1 MASTLFMEREMRVR
15 DLMNTEAA
23 VISPK
28 EGLDK
33 ALALMAVRK
42 NRHLMVVDEASN
54 VVGILSDQDMSM
66 VYDPLEMTEAR
77 WKAITVAEVMT
88 PNPITIGS
96 NATIEEA
103 ARNLLKEAVSA
114 LPVVDN
120 GQLVGAITDRDFTRH
135 FAQGKGGD

>member
-1 MASTLFMEREMRVR
+1 MRVR
-15 DLMNTEAA
+15 DLMNTEPA

-33 ALALMAVRK
+33 GLALMAARK

-54 VVGILSDQDMSM
+54 VVGILSDQDMAM
-66 VYDPLEMTEAR
+66 VYDPRNMTETR
-77 WKAITVAEVMT
+77 WKAITVEEVMT

-103 ARNLLKEAVSA
+103 AQNLLKEAVSA

-120 GQLVGAITDRDFTRH
+120 GQLVGALSDRDFTRH
-135 FAQGKGGD
+135 FAQSADEREGGGD